1 MQPSVC
7 LREVNGMQGGK
18 LCLCGFSLSGTLL
31 CQWAVKAAVSLEA
44 FNKMLYAFGAVPV
57 VSYKNVVMGLVM
69 LKGKVKLTTEG
80 ASLMCSCC
88 VVWCV
93 SSQCSG
99 LSFFSVI
106 LSLSLLNSLLFSFNA
121 SNFHLIFFFS
131 RAVNVTLVKKLLF
144 GHFLDAS
151 KCILYN

>member
-1 MQPSVC
+1 MH
-7 LREVNGMQGGK
+7 LG
-18 LCLCGFSLSGTLL
+18 LS
-31 CQWAVKAAVSLEA
+31 QWYLI
-44 FNKMLYAFGAVPV
+44 
-57 VSYKNVVMGLVM
+57 KNVVMGLVM

-121 SNFHLIFFFS
+121 SNFHLIFFFHQG
-131 RAVNVTLVKKLLF
+131 RKRYF
-144 GHFLDAS
+144 G
-151 KCILYN
+151 